1 MSTTRTPRAAE
12 FQALSLISAAH
23 LVSHYHY
30 LVLVPLFPILKQTLG
45 VGYVELGL
53 VITVYNITSGVAQTP
68 MGYVVD
74 RFGAR
79 RTLIAGLLL
88 GGLVYISIGLFPNY
102 TWMLVAAVLFGIANS
117 VYHPADY
124 SILGSVIDPPR
135 LGRAFSIH
143 TFAGYLGSA
152 LAPMTMLLMTH
163 LWGMQAAII
172 AAGLLGVAVAVPL
185 MFAGWLDK
193 AQAAHSAAGGYAHVN
208 LRGLLTPAV
217 LSLVGFFTLLSLS
230 SGALTNYSAVALV
243 SMYGVTLS
251 VANAALTAFLFATA
265 IGVLAGG
272 FIADA
277 TTRHGDVAA
286 GGFGAAAVLTLAVG
300 SVDLGPVFLVGA
312 MGTAGFLSGM
322 ISPSR
327 DMLVRAA
334 SPPGAFGRVFGIVTT
349 GFNIGGTI
357 GPMIGGWIMDHN
369 LPRWVFYSSVLFMA
383 LTATMG
389 LASDW
394 RARRREGRMVQG
406 VAVKVQDNR
415 GYGRTERV
423 PEPRISTV
431 RETGFRGFP

>member
-1 MSTTRTPRAAE
+1 MK
-12 FQALSLISAAH
+12 ALGLISAAH
-23 LVSHYHY
+23 LVSHFHY
-30 LVLVPLFPILKQTLG
+30 LVLIPLFPMLKQALG
-45 VGYVELGL
+45 IGYVELGL
-53 VITVYNITSGVAQTP
+53 VITVFNITSGVVQTP

-79 RTLIAGLLL
+79 RTLVAGLLL
-88 GGLVYISIGLFPNY
+88 GGLTYISIGLLPTY
-102 TWMLVAAVLFGIANS
+102 PWLLVSAVLLGIANS

-143 TFAGYLGSA
+143 TFAGFLGSA
-152 LAPMTMLLMTH
+152 IAPMTMILLAQM
-163 LWGMQAAII
+163 WGMQAAVVC
-172 AAGLLGVAVAVPL
+172 AGLLGIVVAAPL
-185 MFAGWLDK
+185 AFASWLETT
-193 AQAAHSAAGGYAHVN
+193 QAASIPDGGHAHVP

-243 SMYGVTLS
+243 SMYGIS
-251 VANAALTAFLFATA
+251 FSAANAALTAFLFAMA

-277 TTRHGDVAA
+277 TKRHGDVAA
-286 GGFGAAAVLTLAVG
+286 GGFGAAGVLILAVG
-300 SVDLGPVFLVGA
+300 TVDLGPLFLIVA

-357 GPMIGGWIMDHN
+357 GPMIGGWIMDHD

-389 LASDW
+389 LASEW
-394 RARRREGRMVQG
+394 RSRRVDRVAR
-406 VAVKVQDNR
+406 A
-415 GYGRTERV
+415 
-423 PEPRISTV
+423 
-431 RETGFRGFP
+431 

>member
-1 MSTTRTPRAAE
+1 MK
-12 FQALSLISAAH
+12 ALGLISAAH
-23 LVSHYHY
+23 LVSHFHY
-30 LVLVPLFPILKQTLG
+30 LVLIPLFPMLKQALG
-45 VGYVELGL
+45 IGYVELGL
-53 VITVYNITSGVAQTP
+53 VITVFNITSGVVQTP

-79 RTLIAGLLL
+79 RTLVAGLLL
-88 GGLVYISIGLFPNY
+88 GGFTYISIGLLPTY
-102 TWMLVAAVLFGIANS
+102 PWLLVSAVLLGIANS

-143 TFAGYLGSA
+143 TFAGFLGSA
-152 LAPMTMLLMTH
+152 IAPMTMILLAQM
-163 LWGMQAAII
+163 WGMQAAVMC
-172 AAGLLGVAVAVPL
+172 AGLLGIVVAAPL
-185 MFAGWLDK
+185 AFASWLETT
-193 AQAAHSAAGGYAHVN
+193 QAASIPDGGHAHVP

-243 SMYGVTLS
+243 SMYGIS
-251 VANAALTAFLFATA
+251 FSAANAALTAFLFAMA

-277 TTRHGDVAA
+277 TKRHGDVAA
-286 GGFGAAAVLTLAVG
+286 GGFGAAGVLILAVG
-300 SVDLGPVFLVGA
+300 TVDLGPVFLIMA

-389 LASDW
+389 LASEW
-394 RARRREGRMVQG
+394 RSRRVGRVAR
-406 VAVKVQDNR
+406 A
-415 GYGRTERV
+415 
-423 PEPRISTV
+423 
-431 RETGFRGFP
+431 